1 MKIVVIGGNGLVGRQ
16 IVALLNERGHEAV
29 AASRA
34 TGVDIV
40 SGTGLDAALAGAD
53 VVVDASN
60 SAAPYGEPSYDFF
73 SQGARH
79 LLAAE
84 ARAGVRHHVA
94 ISVVGTDRLRNSP
107 YFRGKGAAEDMI
119 RASGIPYTILHATQF
134 YEFLLAIV
142 EAGGVSGQALR
153 LSPAYI
159 QPVASTDV
167 AEAMVQIALDPP
179 RNTTLEMAGPER
191 ERMSDIVKRFLNDL
205 ESPVDVLIDE
215 HAPYFGA
222 VLEEHSLVPCD
233 TAHRCPVGFAT
244 WLQGSEYA
252 KANW

>member
-142 EAGGVSGQALR
+142 EAGGIADQALR

-159 QPVASTDV
+159 QPVASRDV
-167 AEAMVQIALDPP
+167 AEAMALIAVGPP
-179 RNTTLEMAGPER
+179 LNATVEMAGPER
-191 ERMSDIVKRFLNDL
+191 ERMCDIVSRFLGDM
-205 ESPVDVLIDE
+205 ESPVEVVPDSR
-215 HAPYFGA
+215 APYFGA
-222 VLEEHSLVPCD
+222 VLEETSLVPC
-233 TAHRCPVGFAT
+233 AEARRCPVGFAT
-244 WLQGSEYA
+244 WIRESEYA
-252 KANW
+252 RANW